1 MKTKLTI
8 RVLREGEKDLM
19 DTNHCI
25 GATLLRKALK
35 EQGRDTATGFGS
47 WISWSAVSGYTK
59 DDSNSLEKYN
69 SFVNGKE
76 ANLMD
81 FRNYTTWQRLKL
93 FFFPVTVEFRKV
105 Q

>member
-19 DTNHCI
+19 DTYHCI

-35 EQGRDTATGFGS
+35 EQGRDTGTGLEIWVS
-47 WISWSAVSGYTK
+47 WGASMGNSRNKLGDIISHK
-59 DDSNSLEKYN
+59 
-69 SFVNGKE
+69 SFINGKE
-76 ANLMD
+76 ANLMS
-81 FRNYTTWQRLKL
+81 FGNYTTWQRLKL
-93 FFFPVTVEFRKV
+93 FFFPVIVEFRKV

>member
-8 RVLREGEKDLM
+8 RVLREGEKDLT

-25 GATLLRKALK
+25 GATLLRKAMNK
-35 EQGRDTATGFGS
+35 HIGDTGTILERWVS
-47 WISWSAVSGYTK
+47 WGTFSGYLR
-59 DDSNSLEKYN
+59 DNENSLRQYKALINGEK
-69 SFVNGKE
+69 V
-76 ANLMD
+76 NLMD
-81 FRNYTTWQRLKL
+81 FKYYTTWQRLKL

>member
-35 EQGRDTATGFGS
+35 EQGRDTVTGFEK
-47 WISWSAVSGYTK
+47 WVSWSIAGGYTRGK
-59 DDSNSLEKYN
+59 ANELEQYS

-76 ANLMD
+76 ANLMM
-81 FRNYTTWQRLKL
+81 FGNYTTWQRVKL
-93 FFFPVTVEFRKV
+93 FFFPVIVEFRKV
-105 Q
+105 

>member
-8 RVLREGEKDLM
+8 RVLRDGEKDLT

-35 EQGRDTATGFGS
+35 EQGRDTVTGFEK
-47 WISWSAVSGYTK
+47 WVSWSAISGYTRGK
-59 DDSNSLEKYN
+59 ANEFEQYY

-76 ANLMD
+76 ANLMS
-81 FRNYTTWQRLKL
+81 FGNYTTWQRVKL
-93 FFFPVTVEFRKV
+93 FFFPVTVEFRKI
-105 Q
+105 

>member
-1 MKTKLTI
+1 MKTKLTL
-8 RVLREGEKDLM
+8 RVLRDGKKYLSDA
-19 DTNHCI
+19 NHCI

-35 EQGRDTATGFGS
+35 EQGRDTGTGFEK
-47 WISWSAVSGYTK
+47 WVSWSAISGYTRGK
-59 DDSNSLEKYN
+59 ANEFEQYY

-105 Q
+105 